1 MIKNQHYLYRMTV
14 LMAISMLASV
24 VSQDVLIN
32 SMLPVIVSA
41 AKDKVPNVKFNVA
54 KMLQRV
60 TPLLDRAIIDR
71 TIKPCLAELCDDT
84 DMDVRFYARQALLA
98 ADGQAA

>member
-32 SMLPVIVSA
+32 SMLPVILSA
-41 AKDKVPNVKFNVA
+41 AKDKVRSRTPG
-54 KMLQRV
+54 QR
-60 TPLLDRAIIDR
+60 
-71 TIKPCLAELCDDT
+71 
-84 DMDVRFYARQALLA
+84 
-98 ADGQAA
+98 DGAC